1 MDYIS
6 QIEKLYSF
14 FNLSLSIKEK
24 QIVFNIKK
32 KFSNDLNLLG
42 CYIKDF
48 LTIENNGKI
57 SQDNKIYNDF
67 IVCFE
72 KYCTKSES
80 YDFLTRVDKLGEYFL
95 DIVFERSSHRVLSN
109 AISTIN
115 SLYYIEAYP
124 YLIEL
129 IEKYFNQEING
140 NLFNLMLTFLIDT
153 VIKNYDNPKQEV
165 LDYTKLK
172 LGINKQISN
181 NLNERLAI

>member
-1 MDYIS
+1 M
-6 QIEKLYSF
+6 
-14 FNLSLSIKEK
+14 
-24 QIVFNIKK
+24 
-32 KFSNDLNLLG
+32 
-42 CYIKDF
+42 
-48 LTIENNGKI
+48 
-57 SQDNKIYNDF
+57 
-67 IVCFE
+67 
-72 KYCTKSES
+72 
-80 YDFLTRVDKLGEYFL
+80 RVDKLCEYFL